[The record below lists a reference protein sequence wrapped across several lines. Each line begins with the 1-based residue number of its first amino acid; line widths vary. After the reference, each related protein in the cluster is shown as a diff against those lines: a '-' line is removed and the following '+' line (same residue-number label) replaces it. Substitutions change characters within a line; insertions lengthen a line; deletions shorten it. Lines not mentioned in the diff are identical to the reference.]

1 VQIFTIGHSNLPFDE
16 FLSLLKEFEIRVV
29 ADIRRYPGSRK
40 FPHFNQEIMRGLL
53 EAEGIEYVWFEGLG
67 GRRGAEKNS
76 KSPNTALRST
86 AFRNYADYMGT
97 NEFRESVRELMS
109 RAGTSRTAIMCAE
122 KLFWR
127 CHRRLLSD
135 YLVAQGVE
143 VKHIVEAGKLQPH
156 SLSSG
161 AVIIADREV
170 IYPLQKTGDKPDSE
184 TFLFE
189 R

>member
-1 VQIFTIGHSNLPFDE
+1 MQIFTIGHSTHSFDE
-16 FLSLLKEFEIRVV
+16 FLLLLKEFGICVV

-40 FPHFNQEIMRGLL
+40 FPQFNKEIMRGLL

-67 GRRGAEKNS
+67 GRRHADKNV
-76 KSPNTALRST
+76 KSPNTAIRSA

-97 NEFRESVRELMS
+97 NEFRASVGELMS
-109 RAGTSRTAIMCAE
+109 RAGTSRTAVMCAE

-143 VKHIVEAGKLQPH
+143 VKHIMESGRLQPH
-156 SLSSG
+156 SLSAG
-161 AVIIADREV
+161 AVVTADGGV
-170 IYPLQKTGDKPDSE
+170 IYLSPGTADEPDSKNL
-184 TFLFE
+184 LF
-189 R
+189 

>member
-1 VQIFTIGHSNLPFDE
+1 MQIFTIGHSTYSFNE
-16 FLSLLKEFEIRVV
+16 FLSLLKEFEVRVV

-67 GRRGAEKNS
+67 GRRHADKNV
-76 KSPNTALRST
+76 KSPNTALRSA

-97 NEFRESVRELMS
+97 KEFRASVGELMS

-143 VKHIVEAGKLQPH
+143 VKHIMGSGGLQPH
-156 SLSSG
+156 SLSAG
-161 AVIIADREV
+161 AVVTADGGV
-170 IYPLQKTGDKPDSE
+170 IYPLQEAGNEPDSKN
-184 TFLFE
+184 FLFW
-189 R
+189 

>member
-1 VQIFTIGHSNLPFDE
+1 
-16 FLSLLKEFEIRVV
+16 
-29 ADIRRYPGSRK
+29 
-40 FPHFNQEIMRGLL
+40 
-53 EAEGIEYVWFEGLG
+53 
-67 GRRGAEKNS
+67 
-76 KSPNTALRST
+76 
-86 AFRNYADYMGT
+86 
-97 NEFRESVRELMS
+97 
-109 RAGTSRTAIMCAE
+109 MCAE

-143 VKHIVEAGKLQPH
+143 IKHIVEAGKLQPH